1 MKRSLI
7 WLAIMASGTT
17 VSEGLAAVAN
27 DDKAGA
33 LQNNA
38 HLHLE
43 TVIVSATLHKT
54 VAETALPVTVMSG
67 ADLQQRAASSIGAT
81 LDSSPGLANASFGPG
96 VGQPVIRGQQG
107 PRVQV
112 LENGASSG
120 DASGVS
126 ADHAVTVEAMLAES
140 IEVLRGPST
149 LLYGGGAIGGVVNV
163 IDNRIPKQAVDGQ
176 LFDGVSGAIEY
187 RHDNNDDG
195 NTSVF
200 KLDGGSGA
208 IGWHLDGVYRDWG
221 DIEIPGSAF
230 NRAHIVDTPDSSGF
244 VGNTA
249 GRNHGLSGGVSWLF
263 DSGYLGVSVSDMSN
277 YYGIPAVA
285 GGESGI
291 HIDMQQQRYD
301 VAGEWGDLGDLV
313 EALRWRLT
321 YTDYAHE
328 ELEDTGAV
336 GTRFTNKTWQ
346 NRVELVHGEIA
357 GWHGVVGLQLK
368 RSDFAALGEESF
380 VPESITQSAGLFAV
394 EDYHF
399 DDVIYELGLRV
410 DRDSVDPLSQNSSA
424 VSHTMANVST
434 GAIWQFASDWNLGLA
449 LSRSQR
455 APTVEELFANM
466 GNDAASWVVHGATQS
481 IEVGDVGLHEEVSQN
496 IDVTLSHKSERYD
509 GFVTFFHNQFRDF
522 IFLANTGRSNS
533 DGVPVLFYSQENAQ
547 FNGVEFNLTTQL
559 AQNEFGKLSADIY
572 GDNVQGELDRSGDV
586 PRMPPWRIGARL
598 HWALRSWSAYAG
610 VLKAAAQTHPG
621 AFETSTDDYAR
632 LDAGVSYTLAMG
644 QVFVRGTNL
653 SNQSIRA
660 STSFLRDY
668 SPEPGRSI
676 ETGVRFS
683 F

>member
-7 WLAIMASGTT
+7 WLAVMASGTS
-17 VSEGLAAVAN
+17 VSESFAAVVN
-27 DDKAGA
+27 GDETEA
-33 LQNNA
+33 LQNKA
-38 HLHLE
+38 HLE

-54 VAETALPVTVMSG
+54 AAETALPVTVMSG
-67 ADLQQRAASSIGAT
+67 AELQQRAASSIGAT

-126 ADHAVTVEAMLAES
+126 ADHAVTVEPMLAES

-163 IDNRIPKQAVDGQ
+163 IDNRIPKKAVDGH
-176 LFDGVSGAIEY
+176 LLDGVSGAVEY

-195 NTSVF
+195 NASVF
-200 KLDGGSGA
+200 KVDGSNDV

-221 DIEIPGSAF
+221 DIEIPGAAF
-230 NRAHIVDTPDSSGF
+230 NREHIADTSGSRGF
-244 VGNTA
+244 VDNTG
-249 GRNHGLSGGVSWLF
+249 GRNHSLSGGVSWLF

-291 HIDMQQQRYD
+291 HIDMQQKRYD
-301 VAGEWGDLGDLV
+301 VAGEWGDLGNFV
-313 EALRWRLT
+313 EAVRWRLT

-336 GTRFTNKTWQ
+336 GTRFTNQTWQ
-346 NRVELVHGEIA
+346 NRVELVHDEIA

-399 DDVIYELGLRV
+399 NDVIYELGLRV
-410 DRDSVDPLSQNSSA
+410 DRDSVDLLSHISNA
-424 VSHTMANVST
+424 VTNTMASASA
-434 GAIWQFASDWNLGLA
+434 GATWQFVSDWNLGVA
-449 LSRSQR
+449 LSHSQR
-455 APTVEELFANM
+455 APTVEELFSNV

-481 IEVGDVGLHEEVSQN
+481 IEVGDAGLKEEVSQN
-496 IDVTLSHKSERYD
+496 IDLTLSHKNARYD
-509 GFVTFFHNQFRDF
+509 GFVTLFHNQFRDF
-522 IFLANTGRSNS
+522 IFLANTGSSNA

-559 AQNEFGKLSADIY
+559 IENEFGKLSADVY
-572 GDNVQGELDRSGDV
+572 GDSVRGELDQSGDV

-598 HWALRSWSAYAG
+598 HWELRNWSAYGG

-621 AFETSTDDYAR
+621 AFETNTDGYAR
-632 LDAGVSYTLAMG
+632 LDAGVSYALATG
-644 QVFVRGTNL
+644 QIFVRGTNL
-653 SNQSIRA
+653 TNQSIRA
-660 STSFLRDY
+660 STSLLRDY

-676 ETGVRFS
+676 ETGVRFN